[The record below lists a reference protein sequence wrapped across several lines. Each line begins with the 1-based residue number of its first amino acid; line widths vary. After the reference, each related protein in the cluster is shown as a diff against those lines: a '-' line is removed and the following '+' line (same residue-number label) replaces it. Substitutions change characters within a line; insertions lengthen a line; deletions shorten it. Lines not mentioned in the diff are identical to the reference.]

1 MLFNISKK
9 TVYLYLF
16 LIFSIWGS
24 LYVVS
29 KFVFGNV
36 PTFTALL
43 IRNATAAFALSI
55 ILKQRKNKKIK
66 REDYKYILIIGF
78 FGYFLSVGAQFL
90 GTKLTNASFASL
102 INSMN
107 PITITLFASLI
118 LKEKVTPKTIISIIV
133 LVIGVKI
140 LIGDINDNLYLSG
153 IFLSLLSVTIWS
165 LVTVLVKK
173 VSKSYDPFQ
182 ITVYGIMTATV
193 FCIPVSIYEITT
205 SPVIN
210 FNFEVIAALL
220 YMGLIC
226 TAMAHAL
233 WNKCM
238 SIIDAGTCSLFYPIQ
253 PLVATLLGIIFLN
266 EKIDKNFILGA
277 VLIVGAVL
285 FNVISGLKK
294 DENQVMTGDKKD

>member
-1 MLFNISKK
+1 LFNISKK

-153 IFLSLLSVTIWS
+153 IFLSLFSVTIWS
-165 LVTVLVKK
+165 LVTVLAKK

-205 SPVIN
+205 SPVIK

-294 DENQVMTGDKKD
+294 DENQVMPGDKKD

>member
-153 IFLSLLSVTIWS
+153 IFLSLFSVTIWS
-165 LVTVLVKK
+165 LVTVLAKK
-173 VSKSYDPFQ
+173 VSKSYDPIQ

-294 DENQVMTGDKKD
+294 DENQVMPGDKKD

>member
-153 IFLSLLSVTIWS
+153 IFLSLFSVTIWS
-165 LVTVLVKK
+165 LVTVLAKK

-294 DENQVMTGDKKD
+294 DENQVMPGDKKD

>member
-153 IFLSLLSVTIWS
+153 IFLSLFSVTIWS

-205 SPVIN
+205 SPVIK

>member
-1 MLFNISKK
+1 LLFNISKK

-153 IFLSLLSVTIWS
+153 IFLSLFSVTIWS
-165 LVTVLVKK
+165 LVTVLAKK

-205 SPVIN
+205 SPVIK

-294 DENQVMTGDKKD
+294 DENQVMPGDKKD

>member
-1 MLFNISKK
+1 MLNKNKK
-9 TVYLYLF
+9 TAYLYL
-16 LIFSIWGS
+16 LIVFSAWGS

-29 KFVFGNV
+29 KFVFGKV

-43 IRNATAAFALSI
+43 FRNAIAASALGI
-55 ILKQRKNKKIK
+55 VLKQRKTIKIK
-66 REDYKYILIIGF
+66 KEDYKYILIIGF
-78 FGYFLSVGAQFL
+78 LGYFLSIGAQFL

-107 PITITLFASLI
+107 PITITFFASLI
-118 LKEKVTPKTIISIIV
+118 LKEKIAPKTIISIIV
-133 LVIGVKI
+133 LLIGVKV
-140 LIGDINDNLYLSG
+140 LIGDISDNIYLSG
-153 IFLSLLSVTIWS
+153 IFLSIFSVTIWS

-173 VSKSYDPFQ
+173 VSKSYDSFQ
-182 ITVYGIMTATV
+182 ITVYGIMTATI
-193 FCIPVSIYEITT
+193 FCIPVSIYEISTR
-205 SPVIN
+205 PVIE
-210 FNFEVIAALL
+210 FDLEVIAALL

-226 TAMAHAL
+226 TAMGHVL

-238 SIIDAGTCSLFYPIQ
+238 SMIDAGTCSLFYPIQ

-294 DENQVMTGDKKD
+294 NNGNLC

>member
-1 MLFNISKK
+1 MLLSISKK

-16 LIFSIWGS
+16 IIFSIWGS

-43 IRNATAAFALSI
+43 IRNATATFALSFM
-55 ILKQRKNKKIK
+55 LKQRKVKKIK
-66 REDYKYILIIGF
+66 HEDYKYILIIGF

-133 LVIGVKI
+133 LLIGVKI
-140 LIGDINDNLYLSG
+140 LIGDINNNVYLSG
-153 IFLSLLSVTIWS
+153 ILLSILSVTIWS
-165 LVTVLVKK
+165 LVTVLAKK
-173 VSKSYDPFQ
+173 VSKRYDPFQ

-193 FCIPVSIYEITT
+193 FCIPISIYEIITT
-205 SPVIN
+205 PVIILN
-210 FNFEVIAALL
+210 FKVITALL
-220 YMGLIC
+220 YMGLVC
-226 TAMAHAL
+226 TATAHVL

-238 SIIDAGTCSLFYPIQ
+238 SIIDAGTCSLFYCRI
-253 PLVATLLGIIFLN
+253 TIH
-266 EKIDKNFILGA
+266 
-277 VLIVGAVL
+277 VLH
-285 FNVISGLKK
+285 
-294 DENQVMTGDKKD
+294 

>member
-165 LVTVLVKK
+165 LVTVLAKK

-205 SPVIN
+205 SPVIK

>member
-1 MLFNISKK
+1 
-9 TVYLYLF
+9 
-16 LIFSIWGS
+16 
-24 LYVVS
+24 
-29 KFVFGNV
+29 
-36 PTFTALL
+36 
-43 IRNATAAFALSI
+43 
-55 ILKQRKNKKIK
+55 KQRKNKKIK

>member
-1 MLFNISKK
+1 LFNISKK

-153 IFLSLLSVTIWS
+153 IFLSLFSVTIWS
-165 LVTVLVKK
+165 LVTVLAKK

-205 SPVIN
+205 SPVIK

>member
-153 IFLSLLSVTIWS
+153 IFLSLFSVTIWS
-165 LVTVLVKK
+165 LVTVLAKK

>member
-1 MLFNISKK
+1 MFNISKK

-153 IFLSLLSVTIWS
+153 IFLSLFSVTIWS
-165 LVTVLVKK
+165 LVTVLAKK

-205 SPVIN
+205 SPVIK

-294 DENQVMTGDKKD
+294 DENQVMPGDKKD

>member
-294 DENQVMTGDKKD
+294 DENQVMPGDKKD

>member
-1 MLFNISKK
+1 LLFNISKK

-133 LVIGVKI
+133 LVIGLKI

>member
-1 MLFNISKK
+1 
-9 TVYLYLF
+9 LYLF

-205 SPVIN
+205 SPVIK

-294 DENQVMTGDKKD
+294 DENQVMPGDKKD

>member
-153 IFLSLLSVTIWS
+153 IFLSLFSVTIWS
-165 LVTVLVKK
+165 LVTVLAKK

-205 SPVIN
+205 SPVIK